1 MKVFVTRLIAEKALS
16 MLRPHVEMEVWPED
30 RPIPREALLQK
41 VKGLDGLLCLL
52 TEKID
57 GELMDAAGPSL
68 QVISQMAVG
77 YDNIDV
83 AAVTARRIPVG
94 NTPDVLTDA
103 TADMTFALLMAAARR
118 LVEGDKFVRAGQW
131 KTWSPN
137 LLLSTEVTGATL
149 GLVGFGRIGQAVAKR
164 ARGFNMR
171 ILYHTRTR
179 RPELEPELGV
189 EFADFET
196 LLHESDFVSIHT
208 ALNADTRHLFGET
221 QFKQMK
227 RTAFLINTAR
237 GPIVD
242 QPALYRAL
250 KDGLIAGAAL
260 DVTDPEPIPPDD
272 PLLALDNVI
281 IVPHIGSA
289 TVQTREKMAVMAA
302 ENLLAGLRGERL
314 PNCVNG
320 EVYR

>member
-1 MKVFVTRLIAEKALS
+1 VPLRAFVSGWLMKVFVTRLIAEKALS

-57 GELMDAAGPSL
+57 DELLDAAGPSL
-68 QVISQMAVG
+68 KVISQMAVG

-83 AAVTARRIPVG
+83 AAVTARRIPIG

-103 TADMTFALLMAAARR
+103 TADMALALLMAAARR

-196 LLHESDFVSIHT
+196 LLKHLAAAVPEFVTMT
-208 ALNADTRHLFGET
+208 A
-221 QFKQMK
+221 
-227 RTAFLINTAR
+227 
-237 GPIVD
+237 
-242 QPALYRAL
+242 
-250 KDGLIAGAAL
+250 
-260 DVTDPEPIPPDD
+260 
-272 PLLALDNVI
+272 
-281 IVPHIGSA
+281 S
-289 TVQTREKMAVMAA
+289 
-302 ENLLAGLRGERL
+302 
-314 PNCVNG
+314 
-320 EVYR
+320 